1 MLKPAL
7 LSFLVGAGCAARAP
21 APAPAPDRPPM
32 ATADRCPMHV
42 VGTTVA
48 GADSV
53 TGEDIAFTTSGDIDG
68 LRSRV
73 HEMAAMHGKM
83 AGGDHASGGMKDMAM
98 MKDMPMMPSS
108 HAVVADTAA
117 GATIALTPDDPAQL
131 GALRTAARHHV
142 EMMQGGDCPMMH
154 AMTPVAAGE

>member
-7 LSFLVGAGCAARAP
+7 LSFLVGAGCAAHAP
-21 APAPAPDRPPM
+21 APAHDHPPM

-48 GADSV
+48 ATESA
-53 TGEDIAFTTSGDIDG
+53 TGEDIAFTTSGDIPG

-83 AGGDHASGGMKDMAM
+83 GGGGHDMGAMKDSGT
-98 MKDMPMMPSS
+98 MKDMPKMPPS

-117 GATIALTPDDPAQL
+117 GATVALTPDDPAQV
-131 GALRTAARHHV
+131 GALRAAARHHV
-142 EMMQGGDCPMMH
+142 EMMQGGDCPLMH